1 MPSIEFIIKAN
12 YKEVNEAYARID
24 ALKDLVKGF
33 KADSPEGISIIGDI
47 NKEQSKIEKL
57 VEEIRKLKQEQ
68 ALQAQDAINNV
79 KEQEAALL
87 KLAQQYKDLSE
98 QINNYSKAAPP
109 TATATTKTPSETSS
123 SQSQAAESAKEQSMA
138 FEELNRAILEVNGS
152 LENNVTRLLRERAAL
167 DDVKKQL
174 ADLTKEEKANGKATE
189 EQKRLRTELSK
200 AEMEHKQ
207 SISSLRRSIE
217 NDIKLNQAAE
227 GSMDQMAQALGR
239 MRATYRSLNAEERN
253 STFGKSL
260 LKSIQELDT
269 EIKKLDASIGNH
281 QRNVGNYSSALDN
294 LSSAMDGALDAASAL
309 PGSIGAAASGIK
321 TLTKVSLAFIA
332 TPVGAALAAIVAALA
347 VLSSWFTRT
356 EEGQNALNVASA
368 YFKQTLDSILDVV
381 DDVGEWL
388 FNAFTKPKEALQ
400 DLSDFLEDQVMVRLK
415 ALGKA
420 GEAIMKIFSGDY
432 KQGFV
437 DLGNAWLEHI
447 TGIEDAG
454 KKALKFVDEN
464 NEKAQ
469 KRAALAEREN
479 KLAIEQRN
487 WLVERSKLEAKINE
501 LRERSQDYSL
511 TESERLK
518 SLKEGSALINQMYE
532 KEQKLATEN
541 RDIIAETNTL
551 SHSNAEA
558 KDKEAKATA
567 EINKLDA
574 EKAAKNRELLGQQ
587 KEINNRIIA
596 AQKKLSQSIVN
607 DQVKLNAERLALM
620 EDGRKK
626 LLAQSER
633 EWQERKKQ
641 LDKEY
646 NETLEQYKKIGQQVP
661 KEVTTIYEARV
672 EVNDQDKVKRD
683 KEINKKA
690 DKEFADREKALTSI
704 LLSEEEK
711 RTNAIKD
718 RYDKEREWA
727 KKQLKGGGINQD
739 QYNKFI
745 SNVDVAEQKEQLGT
759 LLKDYATFQQS
770 REKITKEYNDKINK
784 MNEANAKAAQKGQ
797 APVFS
802 VGNFEE
808 AKRQQQEAYD
818 NLDKVIAQRDEDF
831 KALSA
836 TISNKT
842 VEQLTKIIEQEKATL
857 ASLTPTDDKSAEAAA
872 VLRAKIKALEEQLN
886 TQRRKEDDKDANTL
900 LKWKKT
906 SKALEDVRKATD
918 DVIDSFDN
926 LDDSTKAVLSA
937 VSTVAGTTI
946 EAIGRITTLTDNA
959 GNSITATAFLAS
971 ESISMVEKASV
982 ILTIISAALR
992 VAMAIANLFN
1002 KDNKRQE
1009 EIERLQDQVD
1019 ALQKSYDKLGK
1030 AIDKSYSKGAS
1041 KLIEQ
1046 QNKLLQ
1052 QQKILIEQQIRE
1064 EEEKKKTDNNKI
1076 KEWRDKID
1084 EINETIEDNKEAQI
1098 DAIFGADVQSAIDD
1112 FAEAYIEAWAAGEDK
1127 AKSMKDVVKKM
1138 IKGVVVEM
1146 LKADLATPIEKLRL
1160 KIKDMLTDDIIDD
1173 YEQAQIDKIIEDLS
1187 SNADKKYSWADKYI
1201 KEQEEQNEEATRS
1214 AQAKGMATMSQD
1226 TGDKLDGKFT
1236 AGLIY
1241 LDKMTTSSYDIAGS
1255 IKELTRQSYDGW
1267 KNVEAIKDISRNIEV
1282 LSIRIADN
1290 TEDIGAILKTIRSD
1304 TKGMNEDVSYVR
1316 TNGLYVKR

>member
-1 MPSIEFIIKAN
+1 MASIEFTISAN
-12 YKEVNEAYARID
+12 YEEVDKAYAKID
-24 ALKDLVKGF
+24 KLKDLVKGF
-33 KADSPEGISIIGDI
+33 KSDSPQGISIIGDI
-47 NKEQSKIEKL
+47 NQEQKKIEAL

-68 ALQAQDAINNV
+68 AAQSQKAVEENQKYANEIKRLTNDYKALYEQMSKTSAVESPKIVEPKTSTTQEQAAKPV
-79 KEQEAALL
+79 KEEV
-87 KLAQQYKDLSE
+87 
-98 QINNYSKAAPP
+98 
-109 TATATTKTPSETSS
+109 
-123 SQSQAAESAKEQSMA
+123 MA
-138 FEELNRAILEVNGS
+138 YEELNRQILLVAGS
-152 LENNVTRLLRERAAL
+152 RQNNITRLMREKTAL
-167 DDVKKQL
+167 ESVKKEL
-174 ADLTKEEKANGKATE
+174 AELSKEEKNSGKVTQ
-189 EQKRLRTELSK
+189 EQKKRRTELVN
-200 AEMEHKQ
+200 AEFEHKQ
-207 SISSLRRSIE
+207 SIAALQQVIK
-217 NDIKLNQAAE
+217 NDVKLNQEAE
-227 GSMDQMAQALGR
+227 GSYARLSLSLEKMKRVYKELGEEAQKSSFGVALQKQIE
-239 MRATYRSLNAEERN
+239 ATDTKLKE
-253 STFGKSL
+253 FGK
-260 LKSIQELDT
+260 T
-269 EIKKLDASIGNH
+269 IGES
-281 QRNVGNYSSALDN
+281 QRNVGNYPNWSEYAKDAD
-294 LSSAMDGALDAASAL
+294 AMLDAVSAL
-309 PGSIGAAASGIK
+309 PGPLGSAAAGIK
-321 TLTKVSLAFIA
+321 GVTKAAMAFIA
-332 TPVGAALAAIVAALA
+332 TPVGIVIAAIVAGLALM
-347 VLSSWFTRT
+347 SSWFTRT
-356 EEGQNALNVASA
+356 EEGQNALNVSSA
-368 YFKQTLDSILDVV
+368 YFKQTLDSILDIV
-381 DDVGEWL
+381 DDLGEWL

-400 DLSDFLEDQVMVRLK
+400 DLSDFIEDQVMVRLK
-415 ALGKA
+415 SFAKM
-420 GEAIMKIFSGDY
+420 GEAILKIFSGDF
-432 KQGFV
+432 KEGAAEF
-437 DLGNAWLEHI
+437 GNAWLEQM
-447 TGIEDAG
+447 TGIENAG
-454 KKALKFVDEN
+454 QKAMKFIDETTD
-464 NEKAQ
+464 KAK
-469 KRAALAEREN
+469 KRADLAEREN
-479 KLAIEQRN
+479 KLAIEQRA

-501 LRERSQDYSL
+501 LRERSQDSSL
-511 TESERLK
+511 TETERLK
-518 SLKEGSALINQMYE
+518 SLKEGSALISQMYE

-574 EKAAKNRELLGQQ
+574 ERAAKNRELLSQQ

-626 LLAQSER
+626 LLAESER
-633 EWQERKKQ
+633 EWQERKSQ

-661 KEVTTIYEARV
+661 KEVTATYEARV

-704 LLSEEEK
+704 LLSEEGK
-711 RTNAIKD
+711 RTQAIKD

-727 KKQLKGGGINQD
+727 KKQLEGGGINQD

-759 LLKDYATFQQS
+759 LLKDFATFQQS

-784 MNEANAKAAQKGQ
+784 MNEANAKAAEKGE

-802 VGNFEE
+802 AGNFEE

-818 NLDKVIAQRDEDF
+818 NLDKIIAQRDEDF

-872 VLRAKIKALEEQLN
+872 VLRAKIKVLEEQLN
-886 TQRRKEDDKDANTL
+886 VQNRKENDKDANTL

-946 EAIGRITTLTDNA
+946 EVIGRITTLTDDA
-959 GNSITATAFLAS
+959 GNSMTLTAFMAA

-982 ILTIISAALR
+982 ILTVISAALR

-1030 AIDKSYSKGAS
+1030 AIDKSYSKDAS

-1052 QQKILIEQQIRE
+1052 QQKLLIQQQIRE
-1064 EEEKKKTDNNKI
+1064 EEEKKKTDDNKI
-1076 KEWRDKID
+1076 KEWKDKID
-1084 EINETIEDNKEAQI
+1084 EINETIEDNKEKQI

-1112 FAEAYIEAWAAGEDK
+1112 FAEAYIDAWAAGEDK

-1146 LKADLATPIEKLRL
+1146 LKADLATPIEELRL
-1160 KIKDMLTDDIIDD
+1160 KIKDMLTDNIIDD
-1173 YEQAQIDKIIEDLS
+1173 YEQAQIDKIVEDLS
-1187 SNADKKYSWADKYI
+1187 NKADQKYSWADKYI
-1201 KEQEEQNEEATRS
+1201 KEQDEEATRS
-1214 AQAKGMATMSQD
+1214 AQAKSLATMSQD

-1241 LDKMTTSSYDIAGS
+1241 LDKLTTSSYDVAGN
-1255 IKELTRQSYDGW
+1255 IKELTLQSYDGW
-1267 KNVEAIKDISRNIEV
+1267 KNVEAIKELSNDIKNIN
-1282 LSIRIADN
+1282 SRIANN
-1290 TEDIGAILKTIRSD
+1290 TEDIGAILKTIKSD
-1304 TKGMNEDVSYVR
+1304 TKATGEDVSYMR
-1316 TNGLYVKR
+1316 SNGLYLKK